1 MLKIDA
7 APILSRLLFN
17 VKVQATALA
26 LRLRNIPKDFLRTL
40 T

>member
-17 VKVQATALA
+17 VKVQATAL
-26 LRLRNIPKDFLRTL
+26 RNIPKDFL
-40 T
+40 